1 MVDTHEEKIDLEKF
15 KQKNRIELE
24 KLKDKL
30 AEKEHERKV
39 DRITRIYN
47 LVYAQTNDLSIG
59 DI

>member
-1 MVDTHEEKIDLEKF
+1 MVDTHEEKIDLEKL
-15 KQKNRIELE
+15 KQKHRIELE

-39 DRITRIYN
+39 DRIIRIYN